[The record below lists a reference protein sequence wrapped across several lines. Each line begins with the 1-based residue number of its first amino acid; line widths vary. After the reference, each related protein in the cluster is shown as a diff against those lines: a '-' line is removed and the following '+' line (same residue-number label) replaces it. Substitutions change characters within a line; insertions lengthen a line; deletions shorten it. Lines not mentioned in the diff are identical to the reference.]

1 MRLRLCTLSTFIIC
15 TFLFLSE
22 SRGQNAFIDSLK
34 NLTAD
39 NTISEGQKI
48 EILGEI
54 AKTLSSERKL
64 TESKDYAQQALLLS
78 WKENDK
84 KYLANIHSI
93 YGYIYYRMDSISL
106 AYQSVDSATW
116 YASRTTDK
124 KTKAMVIFRTG
135 WLHFME
141 NDIEKSYDEML
152 QALQLLDGLEE
163 YDTESNIYHYL
174 SSIYSQWKDP
184 KMQFYYTKLCLE
196 TAQKSNDIDA
206 ISNANLIM
214 GNSYL
219 NRYRADRET
228 KKYLDSAIIFTQT
241 AYAKS
246 QSKGTSISSTQ
257 AAASL
262 NLSNIYLEFFRS
274 DFQDSVIYYA
284 EKAISI
290 AKKIEYTD
298 VIVNGYGIMSEIPSS
313 QGNYSEAEKMLNTA
327 LLEVEKSPK
336 KNPILNFRIYN
347 ALAGLAEKENN
358 PEKALTYFKKQQGF
372 YREIFDNEKVKS
384 IQSLEAKY
392 QSEKNALAL
401 DSAEKEA
408 AFNRTLNM
416 IYILI
421 MILGA
426 LVIFFFFRSYRL
438 KLKSSHQKQVILE
451 TEKNAAQLRADYKE
465 EERARLQAESELL
478 QERFGRMEKELL
490 AGNLQVEEKN
500 KLVDMLKER
509 LSTHGKNDPLFS
521 QLEKLIAQNA
531 KIDQGYDEIKT
542 EIEEVQ
548 PEFVSRLQ
556 EKSENNLTRL
566 DLKYCSYILMGL
578 SNKEIANKL
587 NIDPKSIR
595 MAKYRI
601 KQKLKLE
608 KEDDLTQFITELNR
622 NSKG

>member
-1 MRLRLCTLSTFIIC
+1 MRLRFCTLSFLLLMTFGSSIH
-15 TFLFLSE
+15 LS
-22 SRGQNAFIDSLK
+22 GQSYFIDSLK
-34 NLTAD
+34 ILSTD
-39 NTISEGQKI
+39 VKLSRGEKI
-48 EILGEI
+48 EVMGEL
-54 AKTLSSERKL
+54 AKTYSSERL
-64 TESKDYAQQALLLS
+64 IPEAIEIANHAMELS
-78 WKENDK
+78 WEESDG
-84 KYLANIHSI
+84 KYAANIHSI
-93 YGYIYYRMDSISL
+93 FGYIYYRIDSISL

-116 YASRTTDK
+116 YTSQTADK
-124 KTKAMVIFRTG
+124 KTKAMVIFRRG

-152 QALQLLDGLEE
+152 QAIQLLDGLEE

-174 SSIYSQWKDP
+174 SSIYSQWRDP
-184 KMQFYYTKLCLE
+184 KMQYHYTKLCLE
-196 TAQKSNDIDA
+196 AAVKSKDVDA

-219 NRYRADRET
+219 NRYRNDRES
-228 KKYLDSAIIFTQT
+228 KKYLDSAIYFTQI
-241 AYAKS
+241 AYKES
-246 QSKGTSISSTQ
+246 QSKKASISSTL

-262 NLSNIYLEFFRS
+262 NLSNIYLEFFNP
-274 DFQDSVIYYA
+274 QHKDSVIFYA
-284 EKAISI
+284 ETAIQI
-290 AKKIEYTD
+290 AKKINYTD

-336 KNPILNFRIYN
+336 KNLILNFRIYN

-401 DSAEKEA
+401 DAAEKEA

-478 QERFGRMEKELL
+478 LERFGRMEKELL
-490 AGNLQVEEKN
+490 VGNLQVEEKN
-500 KLVDMLKER
+500 KLVEMLKDR
-509 LSTHGKNDPLFS
+509 LATHGKNDTLFS
-521 QLEKLIAQNA
+521 QLEKLIAQNT
-531 KIDQGYDEIKT
+531 KIDQGYDEIKM

-548 PEFVSRLQ
+548 PEFVSKLQ

-608 KEDDLTQFITELNR
+608 KDEDLTQFITELNR
-622 NSKG
+622 NTKR

>member
-1 MRLRLCTLSTFIIC
+1 MTFGSSITLSAQSF
-15 TFLFLSE
+15 FV
-22 SRGQNAFIDSLK
+22 DSLK
-34 NLTAD
+34 ILATD
-39 NTISEGQKI
+39 VKLSRGEKI
-48 EILGEI
+48 EVMGEL
-54 AKTLSSERKL
+54 AKTYSSERQITDAL
-64 TESKDYAQQALLLS
+64 EIAQQALRLS
-78 WKENDK
+78 WQESDT
-84 KYLANIHSI
+84 KYAANIHSI
-93 YGYIYYRMDSISL
+93 YGYIYYRIDSISL
-106 AYQSVDSATW
+106 AYQAVDSATW
-116 YASRTTDK
+116 YAAQTNDK

-141 NDIEKSYDEML
+141 NDVERSYEEML
-152 QALQLLDGLEE
+152 QALQLLNGLEE
-163 YDTESNIYHYL
+163 FDTESNIYHYL
-174 SSIYSQWKDP
+174 SSIYSQWRDP
-184 KMQFYYTKLCLE
+184 EMQFHYTKLCLE
-196 TAQKSNDIDA
+196 AAQKSNDLDA

-219 NRYRADRET
+219 NRYRKEKET
-228 KKYLDSAIIFTQT
+228 KKYLDSAIYFTQV
-241 AYAKS
+241 AFKNS
-246 QSKGTSISSTQ
+246 QSKRASLSSTQ

-262 NLSNIYLEFFRS
+262 NLSNIYLEFFNPQH
-274 DFQDSVIYYA
+274 QDSVIFYA
-284 EKAISI
+284 ENAIQI
-290 AKKIEYTD
+290 AKKINYTD

-327 LLEVEKSPK
+327 LLEVEKSLK
-336 KNPILNFRIYN
+336 KSPILNFRIYN

-358 PEKALTYFKKQQGF
+358 PEKALAYFKKQQGF

-401 DSAEKEA
+401 DAAEKEA

-421 MILGA
+421 MVLGA
-426 LVIFFFFRSYRL
+426 LVIFFFFRSYSL
-438 KLKSSHQKQVILE
+438 KLKSSRQKQVILE

-465 EERARLQAESELL
+465 EERARLQAESDLL

-500 KLVDMLKER
+500 KLVEMLKER
-509 LSTHGKNDPLFS
+509 LSTHGKNDPLYS
-521 QLEKLIAQNA
+521 QLEKLIVQNT

-542 EIEEVQ
+542 EIEEIQ

-608 KEDDLTQFITELNR
+608 KDEDLNQFITELNR